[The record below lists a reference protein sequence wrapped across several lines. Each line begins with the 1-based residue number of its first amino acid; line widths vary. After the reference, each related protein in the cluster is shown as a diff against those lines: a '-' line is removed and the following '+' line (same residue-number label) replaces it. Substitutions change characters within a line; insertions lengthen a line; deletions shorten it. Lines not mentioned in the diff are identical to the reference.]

1 MKRSGGFSDKAI
13 QRSLIRNIE
22 NLGLVASFADT
33 LFY

>member
-1 MKRSGGFSDKAI
+1 MKRSEGFNDKAI

-22 NLGLVASFADT
+22 NLGLVASLAHT